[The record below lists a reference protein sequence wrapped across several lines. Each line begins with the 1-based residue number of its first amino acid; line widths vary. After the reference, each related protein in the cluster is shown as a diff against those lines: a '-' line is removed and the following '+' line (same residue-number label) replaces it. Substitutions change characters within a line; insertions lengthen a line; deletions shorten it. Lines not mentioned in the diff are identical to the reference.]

1 MPKTARKGKKKK
13 TVRKGKGGG
22 GGGGGAGN
30 SRCRVDPQMVLE
42 QLPFI
47 QLAARVRG
55 SDAVKRSLLRAGGPR
70 LSAAIF
76 SICKNLEA
84 KNIKPR
90 RRLNSKQS
98 LLVQQLA
105 RGGRGAQKRLS
116 QKGGLA
122 IVPLIA
128 ALAPAIV
135 SVARSVVGAIRG
147 RGRADS

>member
-1 MPKTARKGKKKK
+1 MPKTARKAKKKKK
-13 TVRKGKGGG
+13 TAVRKGKSGGG
-22 GGGGGAGN
+22 G
-30 SRCRVDPQMVLE
+30 SRCRVDPQIVLE
-42 QLPFI
+42 QLPII

-84 KNIKPR
+84 NNIKTR
-90 RRLNSKQS
+90 RRLNPKQS

-122 IVPLIA
+122 VVPLIA
-128 ALAPAIV
+128 ALAPAIF
-135 SVARSVVGAIRG
+135 SVARSVINAVRG
-147 RGRADS
+147 RERSDS